1 MAVLTRLFELRL
13 EVQIFFNENSFE
25 YSVCWSDQV
34 WISNLAYLGDIFFRL
49 NNLNKGLQGNVI
61 IFDVYDKIFAM
72 MKKLNWFQSCLSR
85 RDLSSFPTLDKFLK
99 DNDLS
104 LDNTIKKV
112 IEEHLIKMRQ
122 QFSVHFPEGIYN

>member
-1 MAVLTRLFELRL
+1 M
-13 EVQIFFNENSFE
+13 
-25 YSVCWSDQV
+25 

-49 NNLNKGLQGNVI
+49 NNLNKGLQGNVT
-61 IFDVYDKIFAM
+61 IFHVCDKISAM

-85 RDLSSFPTLDKFLK
+85 EDLSSFPTFK
-99 DNDLS
+99 DNDLYI
-104 LDNTIKKV
+104 DNTIKKV